1 MQARYINLN
10 SKTTTEQQQKPTG
23 FLILKCSLRTC
34 AAILLT
40 TLGPSDFQGRLVMVQ
55 RLVCYR
61 PSLSKACKWN
71 RPSHTALQAIEE
83 RWQML
88 MYKSRGIRFR
98 QKTPFYMASLF
109 VLNPY
114 VLWVHVSLCANE
126 FEKNQTS
133 TEPNKNHSKR
143 LDRILDYK
151 AFRGSTTLQLE
162 DCKVG
167 CCRL

>member
-1 MQARYINLN
+1 MRTFVHERQVERVKVFQCFTPSAGMQARYINLN

-23 FLILKCSLRTC
+23 FLILKCSLHVCGDIADHFGSLR
-34 AAILLT
+34 L
-40 TLGPSDFQGRLVMVQ
+40 QGRLVMVQ

-126 FEKNQTS
+126 FKKNQTS
-133 TEPNKNHSKR
+133 TEPNQKSQQK
-143 LDRILDYK
+143 
-151 AFRGSTTLQLE
+151 T
-162 DCKVG
+162 
-167 CCRL
+167 